1 MAIAKFRRG
10 RGRPHKFGRPSRAVT
25 LTLPEDV
32 INALER
38 VDDDLARAVVRVSQP
53 LVSSPTLPPG
63 AELSNYCQSAVIVV
77 RPVAALNRLPGVM
90 LVPMADGRALIS
102 LHDSMNVH
110 EFELQ
115 LRDLLAEDTGLSRE
129 SRSTLQEIGKI
140 LKAARRT
147 HGVTLHQRRIIVL
160 NSGRNTRAAG

>member
-1 MAIAKFRRG
+1 MAISQFPRG

-32 INALER
+32 ICALER
-38 VDDDLARAVVRVSQP
+38 VDDDLGRAVVRVSQP
-53 LVSSPTLPPG
+53 LVTRPALSAG
-63 AELSNYCQSAVIVV
+63 AELSNYGQSAVIVV

-90 LVPMADGRALIS
+90 LVPMPDGRALIS
-102 LHDSMNVH
+102 LDDSMNVH

-115 LRDLLAEDTGLSRE
+115 LRDVLAEDRRLSRE
-129 SRSTLQEIGKI
+129 DRAALEAIGQI
-140 LKAARRT
+140 LKTARRT

-160 NSGRNTRAAG
+160 HSRRHTRAAS